1 MSDREID
8 VDGLFDR
15 NADTQLLERRRRQ
28 ELGLAG
34 DIAPVSAAA
43 VRFGPES
50 ILRDEAPPARRPA
63 MLRVSLDA
71 RPNRELIPGA
81 VVTVVATVHDDGEA
95 DAPDALLRIAIPAE
109 CEVVPGSGARDDA
122 ALDENALLGEGVR
135 LGTVAAG
142 GSVRARFAVRVLPGT
157 GALHVI
163 AHANAPGVPTIAA
176 PALRLTRRA
185 GHTAFDAP
193 RPFFELEANE
203 AYERAPVARTPA
215 VVAPAAAAPRAFDA
229 IVDEPAAPEI
239 IAPQI
244 AAPEIAVPEPVVP
257 PPSVVPAR
265 IVREALAQEPAV
277 SQRLAP
283 EPVTPE
289 PVAPEPVALEPVIA
303 HEVIAP
309 AVIVVKRGKRKPPGE
324 AKPVEVQ
331 PPRAEPKPRKPR
343 KRPVPRA
350 EPAPA
355 REEPYV
361 FARALE
367 PAGVRALERIFAGA
381 VPHGLAALAVLTSIA
396 GVDTPLGE
404 ALGVRDFAR
413 NVTAVLPRA
422 LVAARLDQPVP
433 AVVTRESLEAIR
445 ASADAPSEPF
455 AHDGPLLVT
464 RLDERE
470 LGALRTVLARDLDDV
485 FLRGVQ
491 VLLAVVPRTL
501 DGVEPRAAATARDA
515 LAAYRVAAGGW
526 LMRVTVRRAVDR
538 RYDPLVAADLSLH
551 DAGRTLVA
559 ALRGALA

>member
-15 NADTQLLERRRRQ
+15 DADTQLLERRRRQ
-28 ELGLAG
+28 ELGLSG
-34 DIAPVSAAA
+34 DVAPVSGAA

-81 VVTVVATVHDDGEA
+81 VVTVVAAVHDDGEA

-109 CEVVPGSGARDDA
+109 CEVVAGSGARDDV

-135 LGTVAAG
+135 LGTIAAG
-142 GSVRARFAVRVLPGT
+142 DAVRVRFAVRVLPGT

-185 GHTAFDAP
+185 GHAAFDAP
-193 RPFFELEANE
+193 RPFFELEADE
-203 AYERAPVARTPA
+203 AYERIA
-215 VVAPAAAAPRAFDA
+215 VTPAAAAPVAPPPRAFDA

-239 IAPQI
+239 
-244 AAPEIAVPEPVVP
+244 AAPEIAAPEPVVP
-257 PPSVVPAR
+257 EAIVAER
-265 IVREALAQEPAV
+265 II
-277 SQRLAP
+277 P
-283 EPVTPE
+283 EPVVAE
-289 PVAPEPVALEPVIA
+289 PVAPEPVLPEPVLPEPVLPEPIAPEPVEREPVIA

-309 AVIVVKRGKRKPPGE
+309 AVIVVKRGKRKPP
-324 AKPVEVQ
+324 ADTKPVEIE

-350 EPAPA
+350 EPPAPA

-361 FARALE
+361 FARGLE

-396 GVDTPLGE
+396 AVDTPLGE
-404 ALGVRDFAR
+404 ALGVREFAR
-413 NVTAVLPRA
+413 NVAAALPRA
-422 LVAARLDQPVP
+422 LVAARLNQAVP

-455 AHDGPLLVT
+455 AQDGPQLVT

-491 VLLAVVPRTL
+491 VLLAVAPRAL
-501 DGVEPRAAATARDA
+501 DGVEPGAAANAHDA

-538 RYDPLVAADLSLH
+538 RYDPLVAADASLH